1 MSIPPASSTLNVVI
15 MESIQVAKSHN
26 GCEPGEC
33 DAFEFMAKNL
43 GLRVLHPGGLDAT
56 ELLAERCGIS
66 RDMTILD
73 AGCGRGSGSIFLA
86 RRYGCK
92 VVGVDIDPSL
102 LASAHANARRN
113 GVLERVTFRF
123 ADINELPFE
132 DDAFDGVLFQAAL
145 IFTDKSKALQTAYRK
160 ILPEGFVGA
169 VELAWKSLPPYTI
182 VDRVRKVICSAAVN
196 TEHHL
201 SWIDL
206 LSETGFRIAHTELK
220 DLEFSFLGMLRNE
233 GPLRTLRIALR
244 CAFDKSAKN
253 RTEEFTK
260 LFREA
265 REYLGYGIYIG
276 RKPKIDRGTTR
287 HQDPRSLGHTSD
299 REIQY

>member
-1 MSIPPASSTLNVVI
+1 MISNVVI
-15 MESIQVAKSHN
+15 MESIQVEESCN
-26 GCEPGEC
+26 GCEPGQC

-56 ELLAERCGIS
+56 ELLAEQCGIS

-73 AGCGRGSGSIFLA
+73 AGCGRGSSSIFLA

-92 VVGVDIDPSL
+92 VVGVDIDPNL
-102 LASAHANARRN
+102 LASAYANARRN
-113 GVLERVTFRF
+113 GVLDRVIFRF

-132 DDAFDGVLFQAAL
+132 DNTFDGVLFQAAL
-145 IFTDKSKALQTAYRK
+145 IFTDKSKALRTTYSK
-160 ILPEGFVGA
+160 ICSEGFVGA
-169 VELAWKSLPPYTI
+169 VELAWKALPPYTI
-182 VDRVRKVICSAAVN
+182 VDRVGKVICSAAVN

-206 LSETGFRIAHTELK
+206 LNQTGFSVVHTELK
-220 DLEFSFLGMLRNE
+220 DLEFSFRGMLRNE
-233 GPLRTLRIALR
+233 GLLHTLKIAFR
-244 CAFDKSAKN
+244 CAFDKSAKK

-260 LFREA
+260 LFRET

-276 RKPKIDRGTTR
+276 RKAKID
-287 HQDPRSLGHTSD
+287 
-299 REIQY
+299 